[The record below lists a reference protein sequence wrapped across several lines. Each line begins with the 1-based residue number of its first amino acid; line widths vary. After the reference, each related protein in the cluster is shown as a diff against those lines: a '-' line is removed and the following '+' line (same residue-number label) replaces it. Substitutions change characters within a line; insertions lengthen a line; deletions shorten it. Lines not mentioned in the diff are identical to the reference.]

1 MNEISDKQLE
11 ANREN
16 AKSGGVKTEE
26 GKDISKY
33 NAVKHGLLAK
43 EVILESEN
51 ADELR
56 ELSQGILE
64 TLKPE
69 GELENILSERII
81 ANIWRLKRC
90 MRIEKNIME
99 YEAHDMRVDFN
110 SSEEQ
115 MARGIIADMISSES
129 MDRLLRYE
137 TSIDKGIFKAFHE
150 LQRIQAQ
157 RQGEKITAPIAIDV
171 DVSQKE

>member
-1 MNEISDKQLE
+1 MNKISEKQLE

-16 AKSGGVKTEE
+16 AKLGGVKTEE
-26 GKDISKY
+26 GKAVSKY
-33 NAVKHGLLAK
+33 NAIKHGLLTK
-43 EVILESEN
+43 EIILDDEN
-51 ADELR
+51 ADELF
-56 ELSQGILE
+56 ELSQGIKEFLE
-64 TLKPE
+64 PI

-81 ANIWRLKRC
+81 TNIWRLKRC

-99 YEAHDMRVDFN
+99 FEKNDFRISMN

-115 MARGIIADMISSES
+115 MLRQGIADMISNEN

-157 RQGEKITAPIAIDV
+157 RRGEKITTPIAIDI